1 MTPVVARLVGAGLL
15 LSPLPGLAGCAARRP
30 APAPAGIA
38 AHSRADTTVHWIE
51 RSAPGFRVHFQAGS
65 YAAAHQDSLVGRL
78 PSAAAHAR
86 ELIGAPALQ
95 GPIDLFFIESRTE
108 MNRLIGTRRATGFAD
123 PPSRTVLVMTNA
135 GWRAF
140 ERHEIMHVVA
150 GQAWGPAA
158 PGTDW
163 LVEGL
168 AQAADGFCAG
178 HPNEEVAW
186 ALARRHGWIPLRD
199 VLTRFRAQPDLRA
212 YLQAASFTAFLL
224 REAGADALRGL
235 WHGGATLDTRLAGHT
250 LAELDTRWRADLSA
264 QWIPEPGQLERIE
277 AVGCGEA

>member
-1 MTPVVARLVGAGLL
+1 MAPVRARLAGAVLI
-15 LSPLPGLAGCAARRP
+15 LSPLTGPAGCASRRP
-30 APAPAGIA
+30 LTAPAGIA
-38 AHSRADTTVHWIE
+38 AASLADTSFRWIE
-51 RSAPGFRVHFQAGS
+51 RTAPGFRVHIQTGS
-65 YAAAHQDSLVGRL
+65 YAAAHQDSLVARL

-86 ELIGAPALQ
+86 ELIGAPQLA

-108 MNRLIGTRRATGFAD
+108 MNRLIGTRRATGFAE
-123 PPSRTVLVMTNA
+123 PSSRTVLVMTNA

-140 ERHEIMHVVA
+140 ERHEVMHVVA

-212 YLQAASFTAFLL
+212 YLQAAAFTAFLL
-224 REAGADALRGL
+224 HEAGPDALRDL
-235 WHGGATLDTRLAGHT
+235 WRHGATAATPVAGRT
-250 LAELDTRWRADLSA
+250 LAEQEARWRTGVSSDWTPA
-264 QWIPEPGQLERIE
+264 PGQLDRIE
-277 AVGCGEA
+277 VVGCGEA